1 MKKYKYEVLISIV
14 GGILSI
20 IELFLDIDFGFFI
33 ISITI
38 ILDLAL
44 LGIRSLVKDS
54 LKESNELYKYV
65 YEISNDY
72 WRKKAVE
79 EYNKLKTNLQEMA
92 SGNRRIEPN
101 MVTAEELRLINKSEK
116 SIYCTYFADNIIKLQ
131 IRLNS
136 WAKHN
141 PMYAINNSY
150 KNIKSKHFDKK
161 RIFILDK
168 IDLKDKEVSNI
179 LKELHKYYSD
189 AGFDTKFI
197 LYTKMKEI
205 NIPYV
210 GNMVLSD
217 EIECTVCIDKT
228 EYPKDYMENE
238 YRLTRELSCNNI
250 VNYQTINEYK
260 EIFYR
265 MWEMALDIDSILE

>member
-1 MKKYKYEVLISIV
+1 MKRYKYEVLISLV

-79 EYNKLKTNLQEMA
+79 KYNKLKSNLQEMA

-101 MVTAEELRLINKSEK
+101 MITAEELRLINKSEK

-141 PMYAINNSY
+141 PMYAINTSY
-150 KNIKSKHFDKK
+150 KNIKSKNFDKK

-179 LKELHKYYSD
+179 LKEIHKYYSD

-197 LYTKMKEI
+197 LYTKMQEI

-238 YRLTRELSCNNI
+238 YRLKRELSCNNI
-250 VNYQTINEYK
+250 VNYQIINEYK